1 MAAGRHGGYRD
12 NEFRD
17 RESDLKI
24 GGKRQFLSCSGE
36 GYDRD
41 QRRRSQVGGERDRM
55 SVNSKIGGERD
66 RISTNSSNS
75 GINGKIGVL
84 DHGGND
90 AGMGVKKRK
99 FSPILWDKEEKKE
112 EEVSNSVKTGVVP
125 KSSRVSS
132 VSPVK
137 SGYRE
142 EKEVSN
148 SIRTRV
154 YKNSRVVSV
163 STVKSG
169 DKEEKEVSNLTEK
182 RAVSK
187 NSRGSPPAVKSRD
200 VLLDR
205 VLQERSIKVSRS
217 HANSVASPYSVG
229 STVKETHSMS
239 YSSSALEQLRS
250 DDCEPGEIEEE
261 EFVSRNISVSRW
273 ADVRLS
279 PGQKDPTPE
288 VGEFIREGSGAKS
301 SGSDE
306 CLVGSVSSGDHSD
319 HLLVNTDFVDINKD
333 DINKDGSA
341 NYSDTDSD
349 GEICRGKHIK
359 KSINMLEGCRSVH
372 EFERLNRIDEGTY
385 GVVFRARDKKTGEV
399 VALKKV
405 KMEKEREGFPMTA
418 LREINILLST
428 DHPSIVEVKE
438 VVMDGLDSIFM
449 VMEYMEH
456 DLKSI
461 METKRQPFSQSEVKC
476 LMLQL
481 LEGVEY
487 LHDNWVLHR
496 DLKTS
501 NILMNNQGELKICD
515 FGMSRLYGSP
525 LKQYTQLVVTLW
537 YRAPELL
544 LGAKQYSTAIDM
556 WSLGCIMAE
565 LLSKEPLFN
574 GKTEVDQLD
583 KIFKTL
589 GTPSET
595 IWPGFSELPGAKVK
609 FAKQQ
614 YNLLRKKFPPTAF
627 TGSPVL
633 SDAGFDLLN
642 RLLTYDPAKR
652 ITAEEAVNHEWFREV
667 PLPMSRDLMPT
678 FPAQHAQDRRV
689 RRVMKSPD
697 PLEEQRRRELQQK
710 RLGTSGLFGSEL

>member
-41 QRRRSQVGGERDRM
+41 QRRRSQIRGERDRI

-66 RISTNSSNS
+66 RISTNSSNL

-84 DHGGND
+84 DNGGND
-90 AGMGVKKRK
+90 AGIGVKKRK

-112 EEVSNSVKTGVVP
+112 EVGNSIKTRVVP

-142 EKEVSN
+142 EKEV
-148 SIRTRV
+148 IRTRV

-163 STVKSG
+163 SPVKSG
-169 DKEEKEVSNLTEK
+169 DKEEKEVSNLREK

-187 NSRGSPPAVKSRD
+187 NFRGSPPAVKSRD

-205 VLQERSIKVSRS
+205 VLQEPSIKVSCS
-217 HANSVASPYSVG
+217 HADSVASPYSAG

-239 YSSSALEQLRS
+239 YSPSAPEQLRS

-279 PGQKDPTPE
+279 PGEKDPTPE
-288 VGEFIREGSGAKS
+288 VGEFTREGSGAKS

-306 CLVGSVSSGDHSD
+306 CLAGSVSSSGDYSD

-359 KSINMLEGCRSVH
+359 KNINMLEECRSVH

-589 GTPSET
+589 GTPSEA

>member
-1 MAAGRHGGYRD
+1 
-12 NEFRD
+12 
-17 RESDLKI
+17 
-24 GGKRQFLSCSGE
+24 
-36 GYDRD
+36 
-41 QRRRSQVGGERDRM
+41 
-55 SVNSKIGGERD
+55 
-66 RISTNSSNS
+66 
-75 GINGKIGVL
+75 
-84 DHGGND
+84 
-90 AGMGVKKRK
+90 
-99 FSPILWDKEEKKE
+99 
-112 EEVSNSVKTGVVP
+112 
-125 KSSRVSS
+125 
-132 VSPVK
+132 
-137 SGYRE
+137 
-142 EKEVSN
+142 
-148 SIRTRV
+148 
-154 YKNSRVVSV
+154 
-163 STVKSG
+163 
-169 DKEEKEVSNLTEK
+169 
-182 RAVSK
+182 
-187 NSRGSPPAVKSRD
+187 
-200 VLLDR
+200 
-205 VLQERSIKVSRS
+205 
-217 HANSVASPYSVG
+217 
-229 STVKETHSMS
+229 MS
-239 YSSSALEQLRS
+239 YSPEQLRS
-250 DDCEPGEIEEE
+250 DDCERG
-261 EFVSRNISVSRW
+261 VSRW
-273 ADVRLS
+273 RLP
-279 PGQKDPTPE
+279 PGEKYPTPE
-288 VGEFIREGSGAKS
+288 VGEFIREGSGTKS

-306 CLVGSVSSGDHSD
+306 CLAGSVSSSGDYSD

-333 DINKDGSA
+333 GSA
-341 NYSDTDSD
+341 DYSDTDSD
-349 GEICRGKHIK
+349 GEICRGKRIK
-359 KSINMLEGCRSVH
+359 KNINMLEGCRSVH
-372 EFERLNRIDEGTY
+372 EFERLNRIGEGTY
-385 GVVFRARDKKTGEV
+385 GVVFRARDKKTGGEV

-418 LREINILLST
+418 LREILLST
-428 DHPSIVEVKE
+428 DHPSVVEVKE

-501 NILMNNQGELKICD
+501 NILMNNQGELKIGD

-589 GTPSET
+589 GTPSEA

-678 FPAQHAQDRRV
+678 FPAKHAQDRRV
-689 RRVMKSPD
+689 RRVMKVQIHWRSS
-697 PLEEQRRRELQQK
+697 EEGSCNRRD
-710 RLGTSGLFGSEL
+710 

>member
-24 GGKRQFLSCSGE
+24 GRKRQFLSCSGE

-41 QRRRSQVGGERDRM
+41 QTRAING
-55 SVNSKIGGERD
+55 KIGGERD
-66 RISTNSSNS
+66 RISTNSSNL
-75 GINGKIGVL
+75 GNGKIGVL
-84 DHGGND
+84 ENGGND
-90 AGMGVKKRK
+90 AGIRVKKRK

-112 EEVSNSVKTGVVP
+112 
-125 KSSRVSS
+125 
-132 VSPVK
+132 
-137 SGYRE
+137 
-142 EKEVSN
+142 KEVSN
-148 SIRTRV
+148 SIKTRVVSKNFRVSSVSAVNSGDRHEKEASNSTRSIV
-154 YKNSRVVSV
+154 YKNSRVASV
-163 STVKSG
+163 SPEKSG
-169 DKEEKEVSNLTEK
+169 DREEKEVSNLTER

-187 NSRGSPPAVKSRD
+187 NSRRSPPSVKSRD
-200 VLLDR
+200 VILDR
-205 VLQERSIKVSRS
+205 VLQEPSIKVSRF
-217 HANSVASPYSVG
+217 HANYVVSPYSVG
-229 STVKETHSMS
+229 STVKETQSMS
-239 YSSSALEQLRS
+239 YSSSAQEQLRG
-250 DDCEPGEIEEE
+250 DDCEPGEIED

-279 PGQKDPTPE
+279 PGEKDPTPE

-306 CLVGSVSSGDHSD
+306 CLVGSVSSGDYSD
-319 HLLVNTDFVDINKD
+319 HLLVDTDFIDIDKD

-349 GEICRGKHIK
+349 GEICWGKRTK

-589 GTPSET
+589 GTPSEM
-595 IWPGFSELPGAKVK
+595 IWPGVSKLPGAKVK

-614 YNLLRKKFPPTAF
+614 FNLLRKKFPPTAF

-652 ITAEEAVNHEWFREV
+652 ITSEEAVNHEWFREV

>member
-24 GGKRQFLSCSGE
+24 GGKRQFVTCTGE

-41 QRRRSQVGGERDRM
+41 QRRRSQ
-55 SVNSKIGGERD
+55 IGGERD
-66 RISTNSSNS
+66 RNYVNSRVINGQIGGERERVSTNSSNL
-75 GINGKIGVL
+75 GMNGKIRVLENGGFDEGV
-84 DHGGND
+84 
-90 AGMGVKKRK
+90 GVKRRK

-112 EEVSNSVKTGVVP
+112 KEVSNSIKTRAVLKNP
-125 KSSRVSS
+125 
-132 VSPVK
+132 VSPLKK
-137 SGYRE
+137 SGDRE

-148 SIRTRV
+148 LMER
-154 YKNSRVVSV
+154 
-163 STVKSG
+163 
-169 DKEEKEVSNLTEK
+169 

-187 NSRGSPPAVKSRD
+187 NSRGSPPSVKSKEVTLERVSQESSIKVKSREIT
-200 VLLDR
+200 LER
-205 VLQERSIKVSRS
+205 VSQESSNKVSRF
-217 HANSVASPYSVG
+217 HANSVVPTYSVG
-229 STVKETHSMS
+229 SVVKETQSRS
-239 YSSSALEQLRS
+239 YCSSAQVQLKETQSTSYCSSAQAQLRS

-261 EFVSRNISVSRW
+261 EFVPRNISVSRW
-273 ADVRLS
+273 AEVRSS
-279 PGQKDPTPE
+279 PGGKDSTPE

-301 SGSDE
+301 SVSFGDE
-306 CLVGSVSSGDHSD
+306 CLVGSVSSGDNSD
-319 HLLVNTDFVDINKD
+319 HMS
-333 DINKDGSA
+333 KDGINNDESGS
-341 NYSDTDSD
+341 YSDTNSD
-349 GEICRGKHIK
+349 GGNYKGTRQK
-359 KSINMLEGCRSVH
+359 KSINMLEGCRSVR

-405 KMEKEREGFPMTA
+405 KMEKEKEGFPMTA

-438 VVMDGLDSIFM
+438 VVMDDLDSIFM

-525 LKQYTQLVVTLW
+525 LKRYTQLVVTLW

-583 KIFKTL
+583 KIFETL

-595 IWPGFSELPGAKVK
+595 SWPGFSKLPDAPKVK
-609 FAKQQ
+609 FSKHHQFS
-614 YNLLRKKFPPTAF
+614 LRKKFPPTAF
-627 TGSPVL
+627 TESPVL

-642 RLLTYDPAKR
+642 RLLAYDPAER
-652 ITAEEAVNHEWFREV
+652 ITAKEAVNHEWFREV

-697 PLEEQRRRELQQK
+697 PLEEQRRRELQQES
-710 RLGTSGLFGSEL
+710 LGTSGLFGSEL